1 MDVVVKAKI
10 NFNCLTYYNIVNIAY
25 DGTNYVLTDADSNT
39 YTYAAAQYFIQIL
52 FKEG

>member
-10 NFNCLTYYNIVNIAY
+10 NFNCVTHYNIVNIAF
-25 DGTNYVLTDADSNT
+25 DGTTYTLTDSNSNT